1 MFNELSFNFDLT
13 HSLKLRYFYNC
24 IPIQTDPCQDKIKF
38 KSYMLWFCFCFFNT
52 YKKQLHMK
60 ARLRKDKMCFSSSS
74 KSCKKKLGLCPSR
87 VLPGTPP
94 PPRKKLQIEFARE
107 AAYRMSLIE
116 IRLGGWGSEG
126 PTLGRHVSACATILS
141 LHALL
146 FLRASHQCVRYY
158 IVTSLERLGQVAG
171 AVSAR
176 RVRHQASTLVRAP
189 PFCQEV
195 EGYSEV

>member
-52 YKKQLHMK
+52 YKKKLHMK

-74 KSCKKKLGLCPSR
+74 KSCKKSLGS
-87 VLPGTPP
+87 VLAGAWLGTPPP

-107 AAYRMSLIE
+107 AAYRMSLIKV
-116 IRLGGWGSEG
+116 RLGGWGSEG
-126 PTLGRHVSACATILS
+126 PTLGRHVSACATILR
-141 LHALL
+141 LRALL
-146 FLRASHQCVRYY
+146 YLRALVYCNYHKGGKVRWLGHEGRKAT
-158 IVTSLERLGQVAG
+158 IMAVTSKQTNLITSGL
-171 AVSAR
+171 SK
-176 RVRHQASTLVRAP
+176 
-189 PFCQEV
+189 
-195 EGYSEV
+195 